1 MRTEILNVTGMTCG
15 GCTNAV
21 ASALKATKGV
31 KEVAVDLQQ
40 RQATIQFDE
49 SMASADD
56 LRLAVKRAGF
66 GVADLAGHARRGSC
80 CGNR

>member
-15 GCTNAV
+15 GCTSAV
-21 ASALKATKGV
+21 AKALKATNGV

-40 RQATIQFDE
+40 GRATIQFDE

-56 LRLAVKRAGF
+56 LRAAVEQAGF
-66 GVADLAGHARRGSC
+66 GVADRAGRAGSGGC